1 MESYLG
7 IFDLEDTFPLS
18 FVTANANGQVQTPD
32 SSPTYRGYG
41 PSGPLDSSSGTA
53 ARYTSGAT
61 ITNATVAN
69 PSVITTNAAHGLA
82 TGDVVFI
89 SGVLGTTTV
98 NGVRTVTVLSS
109 TTFSVG
115 VAGVGAYTSGGV
127 FSLNGMWKIELAAT
141 EANGYDAG
149 NFTIEVNWAVSA
161 VQYKKILNITLG

>member
-1 MESYLG
+1 MEVYLG
-7 IFDLEDTFPLS
+7 IFDLEATFPLS

-32 SSPTYRGYG
+32 ASPTYRGYG
-41 PSGPLDSSSGTA
+41 PSGPLDSSGGTA

-69 PSVITTNAAHGLA
+69 PSVLTTNVAHGLT
-82 TGDVVFI
+82 TGDVVLI

-98 NGVRTVTVLSS
+98 NGIRVATVTSS

-127 FSLNGMWKIELAAT
+127 FSLNGMWKIVLAAT
-141 EANGYDAG
+141 TAAGYAEG
-149 NFTIEVNWAVSA
+149 NFTVEVNWAVST
-161 VQYKKILNITLG
+161 VQYKKLLMITLS